1 MRLQIRAFVRSLT
14 LGDFAE
20 SVVLLLRIRDI
31 RSHLGQSLWVPAERS
46 SKESDFP
53 FVVFLV
59 VVFAEPNNRER
70 IPIIF
75 VMWHNV
81 ATAANVAY
89 ASLQHAA
96 PNQVS
101 GLLANLLPQGDQWIF
116 ELLTFPDL
124 PF

>member
-1 MRLQIRAFVRSLT
+1 MRLPIRAFIGSLT
-14 LGDFAE
+14 IGGFSE
-20 SVVLLLRIRDI
+20 RVVLLLRISDI
-31 RSHLGQSLWVPAERS
+31 RAHLGQPLWVPAKRS
-46 SKESDFP
+46 SEDSDLP

-59 VVFAEPNNRER
+59 VVFAEPDNRER

-81 ATAANVAY
+81 ATATNVAY